1 MINICKYKTLNSSEM
16 DKARNEWVFIVNPI
30 AGNGFAASIVP
41 KLKEMIQ
48 KHNIEAEIVFTER
61 SGHATELSEQY
72 LKKGFSYIIAVGG
85 DGTFNE
91 MARSLIHKENVTA
104 GIIPAGTGNDFI
116 QILGFPNRFEDSDWD
131 IFFNRTVISMDAGSC
146 NGMIFL
152 NGMGLGFD
160 AQVAAENYTEP
171 GKVKRGS
178 KYKYIWHII
187 KTLLFYHEKRMSV
200 ITDNSKHESDCFI
213 NTISIGRRFAGSFFL
228 TPKAIANDGLL
239 DVCMIKKLSLPERLS
254 ILLKVPEG
262 KHISDKRVNYYQTRG
277 INLEF
282 PEVVPFHVDGELNYA
297 DKFEVTILP
306 GALKIIYNPH
316 GNHFFKR

>member
-1 MINICKYKTLNSSEM
+1 M
-16 DKARNEWVFIVNPI
+16 DKVKKEWVFIVNPI
-30 AGNGFAASIVP
+30 AGNGFAKTVLP
-41 KLKEMIQ
+41 KLEEMIQ
-48 KHNIEAEIVFTER
+48 KHNVAAEIVFTER
-61 SGHATELSEQY
+61 SGHATELSEKY
-72 LKKGFSYIIAVGG
+72 LEKGFRYIIAVGG

-91 MARSLIHKENVTA
+91 MSRPLINRNDVTT

-116 QILGFPNRFEDSDWD
+116 QILGFPNRFEEKEWD
-131 IFFNRTVISMDAGSC
+131 IFFNRKVIAMDAGSC

-171 GKVKRGS
+171 GEVKRGS

-187 KTLLFYHEKRMSV
+187 KTLLFFKEKRMIV
-200 ITDNSKHESDCFI
+200 VTETGRHETDCFI
-213 NTISIGRRFAGSFFL
+213 NTIAVGRRFAGGFYL

-239 DVCMIKKLSLPERLS
+239 DVCMIKKLSLFERFS

-262 KHISDKRVNYYQTRG
+262 KHINDKRVNYYQTRD

-282 PEVVPFHVDGELNYA
+282 PEVVPFHVDGELNFSN
-297 DKFEVTILP
+297 KFNVKILP
-306 GALKIIYNPH
+306 GAIKIIYNPD